1 MCFGEKNYLFL
12 KCGLKKCIYLC
23 IRIGH
28 YGAIQMLY
36 YYYHCFLSKHSYFFS
51 DKHSQYSCMLLT
63 DFSLHAD
70 LKTFVFSKLRFL
82 HLVDL
87 GSQLL
92 LYEGLL

>member
-1 MCFGEKNYLFL
+1 
-12 KCGLKKCIYLC
+12 
-23 IRIGH
+23 
-28 YGAIQMLY
+28 
-36 YYYHCFLSKHSYFFS
+36 
-51 DKHSQYSCMLLT
+51 MLLT

-82 HLVDL
+82 HLVDF